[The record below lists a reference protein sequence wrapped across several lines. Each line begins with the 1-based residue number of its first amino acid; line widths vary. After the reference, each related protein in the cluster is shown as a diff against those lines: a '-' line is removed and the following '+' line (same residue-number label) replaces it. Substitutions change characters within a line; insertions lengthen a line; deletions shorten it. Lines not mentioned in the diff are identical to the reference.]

1 MEVSIYHSFLAFLRS
16 GTIHPWFLFLR
27 QNLWQKSENDEA
39 SHFLCRALLSNRL
52 TTLEVLLSPK
62 YKVVPVKHWSEMI
75 FPACKLIM
83 SHAEKQH
90 TPILS
95 IYIRYLYPILIIYV
109 SSFVCIINICILC
122 RESMLCLAI
131 LSINI
136 ENTLFIVQYLIPTF
150 RESSN

>member
-1 MEVSIYHSFLAFLRS
+1 MIFILTPKFVAKKWKRWSELLFVSNITF
-16 GTIHPWFLFLR
+16 
-27 QNLWQKSENDEA
+27 KSVDYI
-39 SHFLCRALLSNRL
+39 
-52 TTLEVLLSPK
+52 EVLLSPK

-109 SSFVCIINICILC
+109 SSFVCIINICILW